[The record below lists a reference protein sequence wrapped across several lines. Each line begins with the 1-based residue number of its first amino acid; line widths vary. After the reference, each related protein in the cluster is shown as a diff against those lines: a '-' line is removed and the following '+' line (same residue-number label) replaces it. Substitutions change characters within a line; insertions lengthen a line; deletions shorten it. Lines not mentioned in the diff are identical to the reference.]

1 MVSGKM
7 EVLHHP
13 RKNPLSSCR
22 QEWRQLFHVFRDRIT
37 GRVDEMIYPEYFN
50 PGNGRDQGAQACL
63 VLSIKELFF
72 EFER

>member
-1 MVSGKM
+1 MQAGVATA
-7 EVLHHP
+7 LP
-13 RKNPLSSCR
+13 CLP
-22 QEWRQLFHVFRDRIT
+22 DRIT

-63 VLSIKELFF
+63 FLSIKELFF